1 MHVFVFQR
9 IIYILIKDGSPSL
22 SQAKKLKYFLRNE
35 AICLLICCLFF
46 VQYSLS
52 SIAFPEA
59 TVIVCNYAGTYFSKK
74 TNVLKA
80 SWKPHTFFLL
90 FFLKRYTILAC
101 VLTSP
106 SPLRA
111 GNSAIRYGFYTLDRT
126 VKIFICLSLNVLLKS
141 FICKVYS
148 FYYIDTSV
156 LLENI
161 PLIKFIKTTYGT
173 RVVYFP

>member
-80 SWKPHTFFLL
+80 SWKPHTFFVL
-90 FFLKRYTILAC
+90 FFFKAVYDISLCTDVPLPFEGRELGYSIW
-101 VLTSP
+101 VLYPWS
-106 SPLRA
+106 
-111 GNSAIRYGFYTLDRT
+111 YGKDIYLP
-126 VKIFICLSLNVLLKS
+126 VAKCSSEKLYL
-141 FICKVYS
+141 
-148 FYYIDTSV
+148 
-156 LLENI
+156 
-161 PLIKFIKTTYGT
+161 
-173 RVVYFP
+173 

>member
-1 MHVFVFQR
+1 MFLFFSAL
-9 IIYILIKDGSPSL
+9 YIFSL
-22 SQAKKLKYFLRNE
+22 KMEVLLSVKLRNWSTSSE
-35 AICLLICCLFF
+35 MKPFAFLFVVYSSSNIPCLLSPFQKLRW
-46 VQYSLS
+46 L
-52 SIAFPEA
+52 
-59 TVIVCNYAGTYFSKK
+59 YAITPVRTFQKK

-80 SWKPHTFFLL
+80 SWKPHTFFVL

>member
-1 MHVFVFQR
+1 MFPFFSFLFFFFPLLNSILLHVFVFQR

-74 TNVLKA
+74 NQCAKGFLKA
-80 SWKPHTFFLL
+80 THFFRS
-90 FFLKRYTILAC
+90 FFFKAVYDISLCTDVPLPFEGRELGYSIW
-101 VLTSP
+101 VLYP
-106 SPLRA
+106 
-111 GNSAIRYGFYTLDRT
+111 
-126 VKIFICLSLNVLLKS
+126 
-141 FICKVYS
+141 
-148 FYYIDTSV
+148 
-156 LLENI
+156 
-161 PLIKFIKTTYGT
+161 
-173 RVVYFP
+173 